1 MEYNLTPYQMDTRFW
16 GPPGWRLLHLITF
29 TYDPEAT
36 NRQDIESLFTHLP
49 YVLPCKFC
57 RASLTGYMDDDPL
70 LPSMKSRAAFSKWL
84 WRIHNKVNDKLRG
97 QGIPTADN
105 PSFDTVKKIYE
116 GRIAEGCVRTNFEGW
131 DFLFSLADNH
141 PLSRD
146 AKTSVPMEGCPS
158 SENLSLLC
166 EKDKNR
172 WNTMTPDERFQKYV
186 EFWKSVG
193 PSLPFQ
199 EWIDVWN
206 SCKFD
211 TESLE
216 KRTTLV
222 RELWRIRCCME
233 KNLELSNK
241 DTFQSLCKRIRS
253 HRSGCS
259 KKKRARTCRKTR
271 KV

>member
-1 MEYNLTPYQMDTRFW
+1 MDTRFW

-29 TYDPEAT
+29 TYNPEAT
-36 NRQDIESLFTHLP
+36 NRKAIESLFTYLP

-70 LPSMKSRAAFSKWL
+70 LPSMESRAKFSKWL

-116 GRIAEGCVRTNFEGW
+116 GRIAEGCVRTDFEGW

-158 SENLSLLC
+158 LTSRLC
-166 EKDKNR
+166 EEDKNR
-172 WNTMTPDERFQKYV
+172 WNMMTPDERFEKYV

-206 SCKFD
+206 SCDFD

-241 DTFQSLCKRIRS
+241 DTFQSLCKRVRS